1 MEELKNKIAKLEN
14 PNAENILKD
23 IMNVYLDK
31 GFGLMNK
38 TEIETLFYHVFR
50 KHNLLSGKC
59 FDDSYAL
66 QIPESKARKLI
77 YESQVKYGTRDENER
92 DANLRKKVGEYL
104 LNANFV
110 KNKGKD
116 KNETVE
122 IRFAIED
129 KYIRVAL
136 NAKLRENYYFADT
149 SFNTDIISLDE
160 EAFKQLV
167 SSLVPNYQKDQVYNN
182 FKKNVNNKKKVKELT
197 GVSIDELINELI
209 DELNN
214 KDQRGDFINI
224 IFQKLASKS
233 IDIGLKFAC
242 RVALFALFV

>member
-77 YESQVKYGTRDENER
+77 YESQVKYGSRDKNER
-92 DANLRKKVGEYL
+92 DTNLREKVGEYL
-104 LNANFV
+104 LNAKFV
-110 KNKGKD
+110 VNKSKGENKG
-116 KNETVE
+116 E

-160 EAFKQLV
+160 EAFKQLI
-167 SSLVPNYQKDQVYNN
+167 SSLVPNYEKDAVYKN
-182 FKKNVNNKKKVKELT
+182 FEEKLKGNQNEKDTTGLIEALKDKKDRDDFVK
-197 GVSIDELINELI
+197 
-209 DELNN
+209 
-214 KDQRGDFINI
+214 I
-224 IFQKLASKS
+224 IFEKFASETIS
-233 IDIGLKFAC
+233 IGLKFVC
-242 RVALFALFV
+242 RTALSALFTVPPVAIP

>member
-1 MEELKNKIAKLEN
+1 MEELKDKIAKVKDSD
-14 PNAENILKD
+14 AKNILKD
-23 IMNVYLDK
+23 IMIVYLDK

-50 KHNLLSGKC
+50 SHNLLSGKC

-77 YESQVKYGTRDENER
+77 YESQVKYGSRNESVR

-104 LNANFV
+104 LNAKFV
-110 KNKGKD
+110 VNKSKGESKG
-116 KNETVE
+116 E

-167 SSLVPNYQKDQVYNN
+167 SSLVSNYDKDAVYGN
-182 FKKNVNNKKKVKELT
+182 FEEKLKGNQNVKENT
-197 GVSIDELINELI
+197 GLIEAL
-209 DELNN
+209 
-214 KDQRGDFINI
+214 KDKKDCDDFVKI
-224 IFQKLASKS
+224 IFEKFASETIS
-233 IDIGLKFAC
+233 IGLKFVC
-242 RVALFALFV
+242 RAALSALFV

>member
-1 MEELKNKIAKLEN
+1 MEELKDKIAKVKDSD
-14 PNAENILKD
+14 AKNILKD
-23 IMNVYLDK
+23 IMSVYLDK

-50 KHNLLSGKC
+50 SHNLLSGKC

-66 QIPESKARKLI
+66 QITESKARKLI
-77 YESQVKYGTRDENER
+77 YESQVKYGSRNESVR

-104 LNANFV
+104 LNAKFV
-110 KNKGKD
+110 VNKSKGESKG
-116 KNETVE
+116 E

-167 SSLVPNYQKDQVYNN
+167 SSLVPNYHQEKVYNK
-182 FKKNVNNKKKVKELT
+182 FKKRLKE
-197 GVSIDELINELI
+197 
-209 DELNN
+209 N
-214 KDQRGDFINI
+214 KDLVLIPVDEFKNKETRDKFIEK
-224 IFQKLASKS
+224 IFDNVVDTMADS
-233 IDIGLKFAC
+233 LKFVC
-242 RVALFALFV
+242 RAALSALFV